1 MLTFDGKFVYEGI
14 DRVTNNFD
22 DEHCIGKDGQGVVT
36 KLRYHLEKLLRQEIS
51 FTTSSSREI
60 GLDKEKECDKGVAD
74 ALSYLHNDCFPPIVH
89 LEYEAR
95 AFDFGIAKFFK
106 LDSSNRTE
114 LAGTY
119 GYIALGTY
127 FIQTC

>member
-51 FTTSSSREI
+51 FTTSR
-60 GLDKEKECDKGVAD
+60 
-74 ALSYLHNDCFPPIVH
+74 
-89 LEYEAR
+89 
-95 AFDFGIAKFFK
+95 
-106 LDSSNRTE
+106 
-114 LAGTY
+114 
-119 GYIALGTY
+119 
-127 FIQTC
+127 